1 MAGFYYLLIAGSR
14 TFNDRE
20 TFDKIVAEYMPA
32 GAAETVIVEGGAK
45 GADTMARDFAREN
58 GMNFSEFKPKWSK
71 YGKAAGPFRNVEM
84 IEFVREHG
92 EAELGGSALF
102 FWDGKSRGTAQCI
115 REARKLI
122 PVRVW
127 NTVEE
132 KYMEEAEEE

>member
-14 TFNDRE
+14 S
-20 TFDKIVAEYMPA
+20 FDDVEMFERIVAENMPA

-45 GADTMARDFAREN
+45 GADTLARDYAREN
-58 GMNFSEFKPKWSK
+58 GIHFSEFKPKWSK

-102 FWDGKSRGTAQCI
+102 FWDGQSRGTAQCI

-127 NTVEE
+127 NTVEG
-132 KYMEEAEEE
+132 KYMEEAEA